1 MSEQVDKN
9 FFPRLKRLF
18 STDVVIR
25 NVGGKQ
31 LKTVD
36 VHKIQSFG
44 NVNTNSMIDRFTRLH
59 ISGQNPIYN
68 PALNYQTLRTQ
79 MYSDYEA
86 MDTEPI
92 IASVLDIV
100 ADESTLKNESGEVLQ
115 IRSSDERVQSILYN
129 LFYDVL
135 NIEFNLWSWI
145 RGMCKHGDFYLQ
157 LQISEDYGIFNVK
170 PMSAYELSRKEGQDP
185 ENPSLVQFEW
195 DPSSLAGTMGVATN
209 NKIVFDNF
217 EIAHFRL
224 ITDSN
229 YLPYGRSFIEPARKV
244 YKQYTLM
251 KDAML
256 IHRVMRAPDK
266 RVFHI
271 DVGNIPPNEVDTFMQ
286 KVINKMKKTPFF
298 DDQTGDYNLKYN
310 MQNITEDFFIPVRG
324 DKTGNRIDNLKGLEY
339 NGIEDVKF
347 LRDEML
353 SALKVPKAFLGF
365 EADLEGKATLAAE
378 DIRFARTIERIQRIV
393 TSELTKVALIHLYSQ
408 GFKGEDLVNFELSLT
423 SPSVVYE
430 QEKVALWREK
440 IDLANSILDTK
451 LLPSDWIYDN
461 IFQLSEDQYEEMRDL
476 IIEDKKREF
485 RLTQV
490 ENEGNDPAQSGKSYG
505 TPHDL
510 AALYGKG
517 RLGQADELVDG
528 YDEKED
534 NLLGRPVEKASDY
547 GTQDSNL
554 GKDPIGKDVY
564 KKTNVRDI
572 DRPAGN
578 SALALEN
585 VSAKLVKSRS
595 KSLLERLEK
604 KLSIDKKDSNDGLLN
619 EENIKDI

>member
-1 MSEQVDKN
+1 MENKIDKN

-31 LKTVD
+31 LKTID

-59 ISGQNPIYN
+59 IAGQNPIYN

-115 IRSSDERVQSILYN
+115 IRSSDEKVQQILYN

-145 RGMCKHGDFYLQ
+145 RGMCKHGDFYLH

-170 PMSAYELSRKEGQDP
+170 PMSAYELSRREGQDP
-185 ENPSLVQFEW
+185 ENPTLVQFEW
-195 DPSSLAGTMGVATN
+195 DPSSLAGTLSTGTS
-209 NKIVFDNF
+209 NKITFDNF

-298 DDQTGDYNLKYN
+298 DQQTGEYNLKYN

-324 DKTGNRIDNLKGLEY
+324 DKTGNKIDNLKGLEY

-378 DIRFARTIERIQRIV
+378 DIRFARTVERIQRII
-393 TSELTKVALIHLYSQ
+393 TSELTKIALIHLYSQ

-423 SPSVVYE
+423 SPSVIYE
-430 QEKVALWREK
+430 QEKVALWKEK
-440 IDLANSILDTK
+440 VDLANNILDTK

-461 IFQLSEDQYEEMRDL
+461 IFQLSEDQYDEMRDL
-476 IIEDKKREF
+476 IIEDMKRTF
-485 RLTQV
+485 RLSQI
-490 ENEGNDPAQSGKSYG
+490 ENEGNDPSQSGKSYG

-510 AALYGKG
+510 ASLYGKG
-517 RLGQADELVDG
+517 RLGQADELPDG

-534 NLLGRPVEKASDY
+534 NLLGRPTEKSSTY
-547 GTQDSNL
+547 GTQGNNMGRDPL
-554 GKDPIGKDVY
+554 GKNVY
-564 KKTNVRDI
+564 KDTNVRDI
-572 DRPAGN
+572 HKLNNTTP
-578 SALALEN
+578 LALEN
-585 VSAKLVKSRS
+585 QTTKISYSKNKNLLKNLDKKIIFLKES
-595 KSLLERLEK
+595 KSML
-604 KLSIDKKDSNDGLLN
+604 D
-619 EENIKDI
+619 EENIKDV